1 MTLLTICFNSLS
13 WKDTINCQRCASV
26 LCWTL
31 LKQVLIFLSL
41 PLSEMFY
48 LEQTI
53 HQIVCQ
59 FAVEMH
65 QLQFS
70 WPIPSV
76 SVTCRYR
83 FLLIPI
89 LFLRTD
95 YDRIYK
101 QKSMQ
106 ISTKTFYIIK

>member
-41 PLSEMFY
+41 PLSEIY

-53 HQIVCQ
+53 HQNISQ
-59 FAVEMH
+59 FAV
-65 QLQFS
+65 
-70 WPIPSV
+70 I
-76 SVTCRYR
+76 
-83 FLLIPI
+83 I
-89 LFLRTD
+89 
-95 YDRIYK
+95 RIA
-101 QKSMQ
+101 
-106 ISTKTFYIIK
+106 F